1 MQATRSKRT
10 FWQKLGGEGLT
21 ISLIIHL
28 VLILIA
34 AIWVIS
40 TVTDSVKK
48 DPDSFST
55 GQGGGAAGDKA
66 KQFKTRAQPK
76 NPKSMA
82 KNAARITSKSSTA
95 AIALPDLPTTSMA
108 SLNTGMMGGGSSKG
122 FGGGSGGGMG
132 SGMGVGR
139 GNGKNF
145 VSLFGGRGIGNGLV
159 GEFWDIKRAK
169 DKRALITLKPGV
181 GGYGYTEPQRSH

>member
-1 MQATRSKRT
+1 MSPTPDPSHPEDPDLASSTEAGTPAAEEIQATRSRRT

-66 KQFKTRAQPK
+66 KQFKNRAQPK

-95 AIALPDLPTTSMA
+95 TISLPDLPSSSVA
-108 SLNTGMMGGGSSKG
+108 SLNSGMMGGGSSKG
-122 FGGGSGGGMG
+122 FGGGSGGGIG

-139 GNGKNF
+139 
-145 VSLFGGRGIGNGLV
+145 
-159 GEFWDIKRAK
+159 
-169 DKRALITLKPGV
+169 
-181 GGYGYTEPQRSH
+181 

>member
-1 MQATRSKRT
+1 MPSSDPQAPLPDDASVPPATGETPAEGTPVPAVEEVQATRSKRT

-55 GQGGGAAGDKA
+55 GQGGGAAGDKE
-66 KQFKTRAQPK
+66 R
-76 NPKSMA
+76 SEE
-82 KNAARITSKSSTA
+82 RR
-95 AIALPDLPTTSMA
+95 
-108 SLNTGMMGGGSSKG
+108 
-122 FGGGSGGGMG
+122 
-132 SGMGVGR
+132 VGKECR
-139 GNGKNF
+139 
-145 VSLFGGRGIGNGLV
+145 L
-159 GEFWDIKRAK
+159 
-169 DKRALITLKPGV
+169 
-181 GGYGYTEPQRSH
+181 